1 MFLKKIITILLFS
14 FTFFSFSQ
22 QEEKKVNSI
31 YKKGELICDKYK
43 NKIFCKAAA
52 FFKSKQYDSCYIY
65 SNKALLTSVNNKEKD
80 YLYYIS
86 GYSSYKKKLYNKA
99 FDDLSL
105 ISNKK
110 GYKFKKL
117 SIEGGIFLN
126 QKKYDKAI
134 SSFNKWIKA
143 DTTKENS
150 NRKVVYHNLGLC
162 YLHKKE
168 YKKAKDYFYKKNSLI
183 RKNDTLSI
191 VRAKMELANV
201 YYHQYLDNEAIPLFK
216 ETYNLAQSFSNLELK
231 QNTAQNMAVV
241 ERNRKRYKE
250 SVGYY
255 REFIKWKDSITS
267 RDRIWQLTEKDKKIA
282 VAQKQQEI
290 AVQDEQIKR
299 QRVVQKGLILGAS
312 GLLVFLGGL
321 TFFYR
326 KLKSKNKLI
335 NEQKEALNTANK
347 TKDYLF
353 SVVSHD
359 LRSPINTIKRQHQKL
374 AKHIAN
380 NDLPAI
386 KEATKS
392 AIAVTESTSHLLNNV
407 LHWSLEQSNM
417 LSFSEEKHALQ
428 PVIEQVLFD
437 YENLAEAKII
447 SISTNLESDIVVL
460 VDKESLK
467 IVIRNLIDNSI
478 KYMDGS
484 GSISVKTE
492 KHSETQ
498 ARIKIKD
505 SGIGIPEEK
514 LQKINALKDLSIDK
528 INRSKGIGLGL
539 LLCQTL
545 IKKNN
550 GALFFESQEGVS
562 TTAIILLPLA

>member
-1 MFLKKIITILLFS
+1 MRFKIDSISNIRSENDLFRKASYFFFQKEYDSSYVLSQKALSSTKYQDEKDILKYIQGSSAIKKGLYRKALESISSISNNNYYVLKEFKLGRIYINLKK
-14 FTFFSFSQ
+14 
-22 QEEKKVNSI
+22 
-31 YKKGELICDKYK
+31 
-43 NKIFCKAAA
+43 
-52 FFKSKQYDSCYIY
+52 
-65 SNKALLTSVNNKEKD
+65 
-80 YLYYIS
+80 
-86 GYSSYKKKLYNKA
+86 YNKA
-99 FDDLSL
+99 IYHYKRWEGYNDSDLR
-105 ISNKK
+105 
-110 GYKFKKL
+110 FKKDGYHNLGL
-117 SIEGGIFLN
+117 SYIHL
-126 QKKYDKAI
+126 KKYDKAKQY
-134 SSFNKWIKA
+134 FNK
-143 DTTKENS
+143 E
-150 NRKVVYHNLGLC
+150 L
-162 YLHKKE
+162 
-168 YKKAKDYFYKKNSLI
+168 SLI
-183 RKNDTLSI
+183 NKKDTLEL
-191 VRAKMELANV
+191 VTVKMDLANV
-201 YYHQYLDNEAIPLFK
+201 YYGQYMDDKAIPLFI
-216 ETYNLAQSFSNLELK
+216 ESYELAKIFSSIKLK
-231 QNTAQNMAVV
+231 QNSAQNMAVV

-255 REFIKWKDSITS
+255 REFIKWKDSIWS

-290 AVQDEQIKR
+290 VVQNEQIKR
-299 QRVVQKGLILGAS
+299 QKVVQKGLLFGAS

-321 TFFYR
+321 AFFYR
-326 KLKSKNKLI
+326 KLQSKNRLI
-335 NEQKEALNTANK
+335 TEQKEALNVANN
-347 TKDYLF
+347 TKNYLF

-359 LRSPINTIKRQHQKL
+359 LRSPINSIKRQHQKL

-417 LSFSEEKHALQ
+417 LNFSEEEHALQ

-437 YENLAEAKII
+437 YENLAEAKAI
-447 SISTNLESDIVVL
+447 SIASNLDSDVIVL
-460 VDKESLK
+460 TDKESLK

-492 KHSETQ
+492 KYSETQ
-498 ARIKIKD
+498 ARIEIKD
-505 SGIGIPEEK
+505 SGIGISEEK

-528 INRSKGIGLGL
+528 IDRSKGIGLGL

-550 GALFFESQEGVS
+550 GTLFFKSEEGAS
-562 TTAIILLPLA
+562 TTAVILLPLA

>member
-1 MFLKKIITILLFS
+1 M
-14 FTFFSFSQ
+14 
-22 QEEKKVNSI
+22 KKVNEANSLLN
-31 YKKGELICDKYK
+31 KGIELCNK
-43 NKIFCKAAA
+43 NKITCKAVV
-52 FFKSKQYDSCYIY
+52 FFKEKQYDSCYTY
-65 SNKALLTSVNNKEKD
+65 SSKALLLVKKTEEKD
-80 YLYYIS
+80 FLNYILAYSAYYKRFFKKS
-86 GYSSYKKKLYNKA
+86 LSS
-99 FDDLSL
+99 LSL
-105 ISNKK
+105 ISNDKYYELKK
-110 GYKFKKL
+110 IYLLGNIYVNLK
-117 SIEGGIFLN
+117 E
-126 QKKYDKAI
+126 YDKSI
-134 SSFNKWIKA
+134 INIKKWISKDTLGKSSQRKA
-143 DTTKENS
+143 M
-150 NRKVVYHNLGLC
+150 YHNLGLC
-162 YLHKKE
+162 YLHKKD
-168 YKKAKDYFYKKNSLI
+168 YKKTKYFFDKEFSLI
-183 RKNDTLSI
+183 KENDTSSL
-191 VRAKMELANV
+191 VRTKMELANV
-201 YYHQYLDNEAIPLFK
+201 YYNKYLDDEAIPLYK
-216 ETYNLAQSFSNLELK
+216 EAYDLAKLHSNIELK
-231 QNTAQNMAVV
+231 QNSTKNMAVV
-241 ERNRKRYKE
+241 ERNRKNYKE

-255 REFIKWKDSITS
+255 RELIKWKDSIFS
-267 RDRIWQLTEKDKKIA
+267 RDRIWQLTEKDKRIA

-299 QRVVQKGLILGAS
+299 QKVVQKGLLFGAS

-321 TFFYR
+321 AFFYR
-326 KLKSKNKLI
+326 KLQSKNRLI
-335 NEQKEALNTANK
+335 TEQKEALNTANK

-359 LRSPINTIKRQHQKL
+359 LRSPINSIKRQHQKL

-386 KEATKS
+386 KETTKL

-417 LSFSEEKHALQ
+417 LSFLEEEHALQ

-437 YENLAEAKII
+437 YEDLAEAKDI
-447 SISTNLESDIVVL
+447 SISSNLESEIVVL
-460 VDKESLK
+460 TDKESLK

-478 KYMDGS
+478 KYMDGF

-505 SGIGIPEEK
+505 SGIGISEEK
-514 LQKINALKDLSIDK
+514 LQKINALKDLSIEK
-528 INRSKGIGLGL
+528 IDRSKGIGLGL

>member
-1 MFLKKIITILLFS
+1 MFKRNIIIV
-14 FTFFSFSQ
+14 FFSITSLAFSQ
-22 QEEKKVNSI
+22 MKKVNEANSLLN
-31 YKKGELICDKYK
+31 KGIELCNK
-43 NKIFCKAAA
+43 NKITCKAVV
-52 FFKSKQYDSCYIY
+52 FFKEKQYDSCYTY
-65 SNKALLTSVNNKEKD
+65 SSKALLLVKKTEEKD
-80 YLYYIS
+80 FLNYILAYSAYYKRFFKKS
-86 GYSSYKKKLYNKA
+86 LSS
-99 FDDLSL
+99 LSL
-105 ISNKK
+105 ISNDKYYELKK
-110 GYKFKKL
+110 IYLLGNIYVNLK
-117 SIEGGIFLN
+117 E
-126 QKKYDKAI
+126 YDKSI
-134 SSFNKWIKA
+134 INIKKWISKDTLGKSSQRKA
-143 DTTKENS
+143 M
-150 NRKVVYHNLGLC
+150 YHNLGLC
-162 YLHKKE
+162 YLHKKD
-168 YKKAKDYFYKKNSLI
+168 YKKTKYFFDKEFSLI
-183 RKNDTLSI
+183 KENDTSSL
-191 VRAKMELANV
+191 VRTKMELANV
-201 YYHQYLDNEAIPLFK
+201 YYNKYLDDEAIPLYK
-216 ETYNLAQSFSNLELK
+216 EAYDLAKLHSNIELK
-231 QNTAQNMAVV
+231 QNSTKNMAVV
-241 ERNRKRYKE
+241 ERNRKNYKE

-255 REFIKWKDSITS
+255 RELIKWKDSIFS

-299 QRVVQKGLILGAS
+299 QRVVQKGLILGTS

-359 LRSPINTIKRQHQKL
+359 LRSPINSIKRQHQKL

-417 LSFSEEKHALQ
+417 LSFSEEEHSLQ

-437 YENLAEAKII
+437 YEDLAEAKDI
-447 SISTNLESDIVVL
+447 SISSNLESEIVVL
-460 VDKESLK
+460 TDKESLK

>member
-1 MFLKKIITILLFS
+1 MKFFIFFNWLLLFS
-14 FTFFSFSQ
+14 YSLFSQ
-22 QEEKKVNSI
+22 TFKKQSFLYEKGKQVC
-31 YKKGELICDKYK
+31 EKYTDMIPCK
-43 NKIFCKAAA
+43 TYVFYENKE
-52 FFKSKQYDSCYIY
+52 YDSCYVFSEKSLSVVKDKESKDFFLFLRSFSAY
-65 SNKALLTSVNNKEKD
+65 KKGLYKNALLTVNRLNNKKLNAQKE
-80 YLYYIS
+80 YLL
-86 GYSSYKKKLYNKA
+86 GLVHFRLK
-99 FDDLSL
+99 
-105 ISNKK
+105 
-110 GYKFKKL
+110 
-117 SIEGGIFLN
+117 E
-126 QKKYDKAI
+126 YDKAI
-134 SSFNKWIKA
+134 TNIEKWIILDTLASPLYKKA
-143 DTTKENS
+143 ML
-150 NRKVVYHNLGLC
+150 HNLASC
-162 YLHKKE
+162 YLHKKN
-168 YKKAKDYFYKKNSLI
+168 YKKAKYFFDEKFKLLNSS
-183 RKNDTLSI
+183 DTSSVI
-191 VRAKMELANV
+191 KFKTDIANV
-201 YYHQYLDNEAIPLFK
+201 YYNQYLDDKAIPLFK
-216 ETYNLAQSFSNLELK
+216 EAYDLSKVFSDLELK
-231 QNTAQNMAVV
+231 QNTAKNMAVV
-241 ERNRKRYKE
+241 EKNRKQFKE
-250 SVGYY
+250 SVDYY
-255 REFIKWKDSITS
+255 IEYGKWKDSIWS

-359 LRSPINTIKRQHQKL
+359 LRSPINTIKRQHKKL

-380 NDLPAI
+380 NDLSAI

-407 LHWSLEQSNM
+407 LHWSLEQSKM
-417 LSFSEEKHALQ
+417 LNFSQEKQALK
-428 PVIEQVLFD
+428 PIIEHVLFD
-437 YENLAEAKII
+437 YEEIADSKDISIHINLAEEI
-447 SISTNLESDIVVL
+447 LVL
-460 VDKESLK
+460 LDKESLK

-478 KYMDGS
+478 KYMNGS
-484 GSISVKTE
+484 GSIAVKTE

-498 ARIKIKD
+498 ARIEIKD
-505 SGIGIPEEK
+505 SGIGISEEK

-528 INRSKGIGLGL
+528 IDRSKGIGLGL